1 MIMAAGRG
9 VRMQPLTDTT
19 PKPLLQVAGKALI
32 DWHLEKLKVAGFSD
46 VVINV
51 SHLAEQIVAHV
62 GDGARFGLR
71 VHYSVEAAPLETGG
85 GIATASPLLGDGWFA
100 LISADVFSDIDY
112 RVLAARG
119 AALRGHE
126 GHLELVPRRNG
137 LIGEYRLEGNRA
149 RMVGDAN
156 EQGARFTWASIGA
169 FRVAAFADL
178 PKNTPFVLLPHY
190 KRWCAE
196 GLLTAH
202 VHQGQWENLGTVA
215 EFNDL
220 NRRLHVNSLLVPTL
234 RDAP

>member
-1 MIMAAGRG
+1 MAAGRG

-32 DWHLEKLKVAGFSD
+32 DWHLEKLKVAGFSGI
-46 VVINV
+46 VINV
-51 SHLAEQIVAHV
+51 SHLADQIVAHV

-71 VHYSVEAAPLETGG
+71 VQYSKESSPLETGG
-85 GIATASPLLGDGWFA
+85 GIATASHLLGDSWFA

-149 RMVGDAN
+149 RMISGADAP
-156 EQGARFTWASIGA
+156 GARYTWASIGA
-169 FRVAAFADL
+169 FRVAAFTGL
-178 PKNTPFVLLPHY
+178 PKNTPFVLLPHFQ
-190 KRWCAE
+190 RWCAE
-196 GLLTAH
+196 GLLTAN
-202 VHQGQWENLGTVA
+202 VHHGEWENLGTVA
-215 EFNDL
+215 EFTDL
-220 NRRLHVNSLLVPTL
+220 NRRMHVNSLIVP
-234 RDAP
+234 